1 VIFAIVAKP
10 GRRFLASLQPPAAK
24 AGSLLRFYVTAE
36 QAAEK
41 IAHLTTGA
49 KAEHL
54 KQYART

>member
-1 VIFAIVAKP
+1 VRTPIPSSQRLKP
-10 GRRFLASLQPPAAK
+10 FWLQSTY
-24 AGSLLRFYVTAE
+24 GTAE

>member
-1 VIFAIVAKP
+1 MADNADPK
-10 GRRFLASLQPPAAK
+10 QPAAK
-24 AGSLLRFYVTAE
+24 AVPLQPTYGTAS